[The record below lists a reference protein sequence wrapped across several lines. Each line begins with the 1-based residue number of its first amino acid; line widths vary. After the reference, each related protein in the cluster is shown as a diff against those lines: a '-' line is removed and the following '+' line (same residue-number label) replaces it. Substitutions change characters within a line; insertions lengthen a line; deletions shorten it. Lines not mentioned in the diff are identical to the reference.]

1 MNNTSET
8 TGRMINR
15 QPSSEAS
22 RIATTATHSTT
33 TNLKRTASIKATLD
47 QLYRHR
53 PIENHGATGAA
64 LMAILKQ
71 VKELEAL
78 LEG

>member
-1 MNNTSET
+1 MNT
-8 TGRMINR
+8 TAQTM
-15 QPSSEAS
+15 SEAS
-22 RIATTATHSTT
+22 RSRQFSNDPTK

-47 QLYRHR
+47 QLYHHR
-53 PIENHGATGAA
+53 PIENYGATGEA

>member
-1 MNNTSET
+1 MTNTSET
-8 TGRMINR
+8 TGRMIR
-15 QPSSEAS
+15 REIKTEAS
-22 RIATTATHSTT
+22 SIATTATHSTA

-53 PIENHGATGAA
+53 SIEHHGATGAA
-64 LMAILKQ
+64 IMEILKQ

-78 LEG
+78 LKG